1 MNGLGEGD
9 GAGRLGV
16 RDGCEGSTRW
26 TSPFLPMRRWRA
38 SRAAHVARLW
48 SARSTIG
55 PIEPVAKYE
64 RSVAQSGSFA
74 WASRRAAVVGVSVVT

>member
-1 MNGLGEGD
+1 MFPVRYCPVRCFILVFLVQ
-9 GAGRLGV
+9 GRVSLS
-16 RDGCEGSTRW
+16 D
-26 TSPFLPMRRWRA
+26 F
-38 SRAAHVARLW
+38 W